1 MSRHKRPLLLKT
13 KDVQRLLGLSDRQ
26 ARRVVQQIRR
36 MFHKTAMQ
44 PVSFA
49 ELSAFTGI
57 DLETIYQRLNL

>member
-1 MSRHKRPLLLKT
+1 MSKQKRPLLIKT
-13 KDVQRLLGLSDRQ
+13 KDVQRVLELSDRQ
-26 ARRVVQQIRR
+26 ARRVVQHTRR

-49 ELSAFTGI
+49 EFSAYTGI